1 MPAIQCE
8 AFLGGVKNVPVEKL
22 SFRPSV
28 YGVIRDGERVLLVRT
43 RNTNK
48 YALPGGGVELGETL
62 EDALRRETREETGI
76 EIAEAQFQAFRE
88 QFFYYD
94 PLDVAFHSFLFFY
107 SCKPATREVCE
118 DGQVDDGEVEKPRWV
133 RVDDLREEDF
143 HSFGRVAMEMLR
155 EAKA

>member
-1 MPAIQCE
+1 MPAVQCD
-8 AFLGGVKNVPVEKL
+8 AFMGGMKSVPVEKL

-62 EDALRRETREETGI
+62 EDALRREVREETGI
-76 EIAEAQFQAFRE
+76 EIDAMQFQAFRQ

-94 PLDVAFHSFLFFY
+94 PTDEAFHSFLFFY
-107 SCKPATREVCE
+107 RCTPATLQVCE
-118 DGQVDDGEVEKPRWV
+118 DGQVEDGEVEKPRWV
-133 RVDDLREEDF
+133 RVGDLREQDF
-143 HSFGRVAMEMLR
+143 HSFGDVTLGILR
-155 EAKA
+155 AAEA